1 MVLLVICCKLT
12 QLQTDVY
19 EAYVNSGALRETL
32 KTNSFYEEAPK
43 MTSSTLAAITT
54 LKKLVNHPDLILDTC
69 REKNVKEACDA
80 FSQHLPSG
88 YTPSKQKLQPELSG
102 KLAVLDCLLGKFLL
116 NCLYIA
122 VGWKPL
128 RTCWHC

>member
-32 KTNSFYEEAPK
+32 RTNPFNEEAPK

-88 YTPSKQKLQPELSG
+88 YTPSKQKLQPGLSG
-102 KLAVLDCLLGKFLL
+102 KLAVLDCLLGKNL
-116 NCLYIA
+116 IST
-122 VGWKPL
+122 V
-128 RTCWHC
+128 HV